1 MQQSLGRLVA
11 ILHRRDIAYLNQ
23 ALKPYAITSA
33 EVGMMRSLYKA
44 EDRSQEELSLTLT
57 IDKAAIARS
66 VKSLEAKGY
75 VRRISDERD
84 KRCNRLFL
92 TEKARALQGEIE
104 PLIDAWNSE
113 CRTVIG
119 DEEYAHLCADL
130 GTLLGYPGEEP
141 N

>member
-1 MQQSLGRLVA
+1 MTQSLGRLVA
-11 ILHRRDIAYLNQ
+11 ILHRRNIAYLNSV
-23 ALKPYAITSA
+23 LKPYAITSA
-33 EVGMMRSLYKA
+33 EVGIMRTLCKG

-130 GTLLGYPGEEP
+130 GTLLGYTGEEQ

>member
-11 ILHRRDIAYLNQ
+11 ILHRRNIAYLNQ

-33 EVGMMRSLYKA
+33 EVGIMRSLYKA

-57 IDKAAIARS
+57 IDKAAIARAA
-66 VKSLEAKGY
+66 KSLEAKGY

-92 TEKARALQGEIE
+92 TAKARDLQHEIE
-104 PLIDAWNSE
+104 PLIDAWNEQS
-113 CRTVIG
+113 RSVVG
-119 DEEYAHLCADL
+119 DEEYESLCADL
-130 GTLLGYPGEEP
+130 LALLNNPEEGQR
-141 N
+141 